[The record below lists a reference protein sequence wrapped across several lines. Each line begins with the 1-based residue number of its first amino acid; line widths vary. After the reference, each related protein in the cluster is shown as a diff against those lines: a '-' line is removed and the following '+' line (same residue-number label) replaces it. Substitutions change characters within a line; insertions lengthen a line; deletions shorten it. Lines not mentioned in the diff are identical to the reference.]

1 MQLSII
7 VRVMIS
13 NGILLL
19 CLSINV
25 SRLYVSFNLEIGF
38 NVSSMF
44 SHQSL
49 FFVACNVVIKMS
61 LTLRNIINSFL
72 AI

>member
-19 CLSINV
+19 CISINV
-25 SRLYVSFNLEIGF
+25 SRLYVSIYLERGF

-49 FFVACNVVIKMS
+49 LFVGCNIVIKMC
-61 LTLRNIINSFL
+61 LTLCNIINSFL
-72 AI
+72 EI

>member
-1 MQLSII
+1 
-7 VRVMIS
+7 
-13 NGILLL
+13 
-19 CLSINV
+19 V

-49 FFVACNVVIKMS
+49 FFVGCNIVIKMS

>member
-49 FFVACNVVIKMS
+49 LFVACNVVIKMS